1 MTMKAGFIFLL
12 LLLFCQ
18 GWAQSTKAT
27 SPDLFTINNRSVSS
41 DEFIYIYKKNH
52 PNQKVDY
59 TKEKVNQY
67 LDLFINFKL
76 KVEEARSR
84 GMDTTKLFL
93 REYNTY
99 RDELRK
105 PYLPESRLIDSLVK
119 LTYERLKEEVS
130 ASHILISVK
139 PDATPADTLESW
151 KKLMEIKRRIDSGE
165 DFYRLAN
172 QLSDDPSARTNNGKL
187 GYFTAMQMVYS
198 FETAAYSG
206 KPGDLVGPV
215 RTRFGYH
222 WVKIEDRKPA
232 RGEVEVAHIMLRTGT
247 GRDDAKTRDLIFEI
261 FDQLKGGVSWAE
273 LCSRYSE
280 DQNSKSN
287 GCKLRPFGVGAMAS
301 VPEFD
306 KVAFALQNPGE
317 FSDPF
322 QTAFGWHIV
331 LLERKIALPPFKEI
345 ESTLK
350 SRVQR
355 DERVQLSRQALLDK
369 LKRQFSFSENVSVK
383 EIIFSKADS
392 TLTNGNWKILVWP
405 SDESIFSISTD
416 QVPVN
421 RFLNF
426 VRTNQQKVSLQPR
439 VYVDQLYNQ
448 FVESV
453 INEALEEKLI
463 RSNPDFKMLLKE
475 YYEGILLFEI
485 MEQEVWNKAS
495 EDTLG
500 QQQYF
505 EANRATYMAGE
516 RLRVELFSASNEEGI
531 RILQNLLEAG
541 DSVATE
547 SHIQSK
553 RIRREAGV
561 FQKADR
567 PVLSRIP
574 WQPGIYTTENSG
586 MYYLARI
593 FEILPAGP
601 STFEESR
608 TAVIS
613 DYQNYLEQQWV
624 KSLKEKFPVTI
635 NEKGKKYTIKKL
647 AR

>member
-1 MTMKAGFIFLL
+1 MKAGFLFLL
-12 LLLFCQ
+12 LLLYGQ
-18 GWAQSTKAT
+18 GLAQSTKPT

-41 DEFIYIYKKNH
+41 EEFIYIYNKNH
-52 PNQKVDY
+52 PNKKVDY
-59 TKEKVNQY
+59 TKVKVNQY

-76 KVEEARSR
+76 KVEEARFR
-84 GMDTTKLFL
+84 GMDTTKSFQ

-105 PYLPESRLIDSLVK
+105 PYLPENKLLDSLVK

-130 ASHILISVK
+130 ASHILISIK
-139 PDATPADTLESW
+139 ADATPADTLESW
-151 KKLMEIKRRIDSGE
+151 KKMAEIKKRLDAGE

-172 QLSDDPSARTNNGKL
+172 QLSDDPSARYNNGQL
-187 GYFTAMQMVYS
+187 GYFTAMQMVYP

-206 KPGDLVGPV
+206 KPGDVVGPV

-247 GRDDAKTRDLIFEI
+247 GRGDAKTRDLIFEI
-261 FDQLKGGVSWAE
+261 FDQLKGGISWAE
-273 LCSRYSE
+273 LCSRFSE
-280 DQNSKSN
+280 DHNSKSN

-306 KVAFALQNPGE
+306 KVAFSLRNPGE

-331 LLERKIALPPFKEI
+331 LLERKIPLPSFKEI
-345 ESTLK
+345 EPSLK
-350 SRVQR
+350 SQVQR
-355 DERVQLSRQALLDK
+355 DERVQLSRQALLEK
-369 LKRQFSFSENVSVK
+369 LKNQFSFSENTSTR
-383 EIIFSKADS
+383 ERLLSKADS
-392 TLTNGNWKILVWP
+392 TLTAGNWQVTAWP
-405 SDESIFSISTD
+405 SEENLFSLSTR
-416 QVPVN
+416 QVSVKD
-421 RFLNF
+421 FLHF
-426 VRTNQQKVSLQPR
+426 IKSNQQKTSLPPR
-439 VYVDQLYNQ
+439 AYMDQLYNR

-463 RSNPDFKMLLKE
+463 HSSPEFKMLLKE

-485 MEQEVWNKAS
+485 MEKEVWNKAS
-495 EDTLG
+495 EDTVG
-500 QQQYF
+500 QRKYF
-505 EANRATYMAGE
+505 EANRSAYTAGE
-516 RLRVELFSASNEEGI
+516 RVRADLFSSSQAESINFL
-531 RILQNLLEAG
+531 RDLLESG
-541 DSVATE
+541 DSAAAE
-547 SHIQSK
+547 NHLQLK
-553 RIRREAGV
+553 RIRKETGV

-567 PVLSRIP
+567 PVLSGVP
-574 WQPGIYTTENSG
+574 WQVGMHTAENRG

-613 DYQNYLEQQWV
+613 DYQNYLEKQWV
-624 KSLKEKFPVTI
+624 QSLKVKFPVVI
-635 NEKGKKYTIKKL
+635 NEKGKKYITKKL
-647 AR
+647 VR